1 MADYNLFIYH
11 GNVIFNMTFNP
22 IILLEEQETQCSHIF
37 GPSVTRVL
45 VRGQTGKPRKVGSGV
60 KANHSHSVGLQ
71 VGALMTEKGWVYI
84 CREEI
89 LEYFLNL
96 KNWKYIFIQIDS
108 LLMTSMPWQGRDKLI
123 SQPILFE
130 PNSYKWKLRDF
141 PAHPVVKAL
150 CIQCRGSSFDS

>member
-11 GNVIFNMTFNP
+11 GNLIFNLTFNP

-37 GPSVTRVL
+37 GPSVTTVL
-45 VRGQTGKPRKVGSGV
+45 VRGQRGKPRKVGSGV

-71 VGALMTEKGWVYI
+71 VGSLMTEKGWIYI

-108 LLMTSMPWQGRDKLI
+108 LLKEKELMRLVTFFYKCVNLKIFYKDLI
-123 SQPILFE
+123 YTNKSVWVERLFY
-130 PNSYKWKLRDF
+130 SF
-141 PAHPVVKAL
+141 PKSW
-150 CIQCRGSSFDS
+150 IIF